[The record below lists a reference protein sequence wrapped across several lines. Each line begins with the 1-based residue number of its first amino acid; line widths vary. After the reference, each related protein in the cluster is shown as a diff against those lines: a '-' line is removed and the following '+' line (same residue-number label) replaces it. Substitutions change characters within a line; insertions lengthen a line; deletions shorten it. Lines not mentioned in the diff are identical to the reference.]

1 MSLHQTIDL
10 DRDLPNILTRN
21 FNFHPSTG
29 ISCLIVG
36 AGVGGLTTAL
46 ECRRKGH
53 SVRVV
58 ERSPTP
64 STAGNSISP
73 ITFKPFESFESEFNN
88 Q

>member
-10 DRDLPNILTRN
+10 DRDLPDFPTKRVDL
-21 FNFHPSTG
+21 HPPTD

-58 ERSPTP
+58 ERSPAP
-64 STAGNSISP
+64 STAGNSI
-73 ITFKPFESFESEFNN
+73 ITFNYSK
-88 Q
+88 

>member
-1 MSLHQTIDL
+1 MSLHHAIDL
-10 DRDLPNILTRN
+10 DRDLPEIPIKNV
-21 FNFHPSTG
+21 NFHPPTG

-53 SVRVV
+53 DVRVV

-64 STAGNSISP
+64 STAGIS
-73 ITFKPFESFESEFNN
+73 TL
-88 Q
+88 